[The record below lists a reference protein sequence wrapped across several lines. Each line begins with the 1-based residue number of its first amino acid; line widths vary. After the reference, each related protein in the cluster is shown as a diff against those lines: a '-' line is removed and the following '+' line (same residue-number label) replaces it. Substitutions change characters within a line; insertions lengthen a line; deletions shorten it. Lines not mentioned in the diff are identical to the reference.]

1 MLPKA
6 PIFEHQNTTGH
17 TTAVDNFKIIG
28 RQGHNIA
35 RAIKE
40 AVYIRVNNS
49 TLNKN
54 IGKYNLPNIWDK
66 VLFSIPEL
74 KTNK

>member
-1 MLPKA
+1 M
-6 PIFEHQNTTGH
+6 
-17 TTAVDNFKIIG
+17 
-28 RQGHNIA
+28 A

-40 AVYIRVNNS
+40 ARYNNS

-54 IGKYNLPNIWDK
+54 IGKYNLPHSGTKFCFPCQN
-66 VLFSIPEL
+66 L